1 MTRRFEFVGGGSDKF
16 YELTT
21 SGNEVVVRFGRN
33 GTNGQTT
40 TKSFPDDAAAE
51 KHARKLVAQKL
62 GKGYIEVTDGT
73 DGRQSWEQ
81 HETN

>member
-1 MTRRFEFVGGGSDKF
+1 MTRRFEFVGDGSDKF

-40 TKSFPDDAAAE
+40 TKSFLDDSAAE
-51 KHARKLVAQKL
+51 KHAKSLVAQKI
-62 GKGYIEVTDGT
+62 GKGYIEIT
-73 DGRQSWEQ
+73 
-81 HETN
+81 